1 MNLFGLWCI
10 NYVKRWVRD
19 ARYTLEGIVEKDE
32 GYFTIES
39 SQIGQNKGKRS
50 HRSAGKRYVSVMP
63 DSTTLED
70 SKTGKKSNQIRY
82 FKAKVLQTHQSTEIN
97 KMIRQSVIKE
107 DIVFT
112 DISTSY
118 VDIADYIEL
127 HFTEKSS
134 KESTQETLNW
144 VHIFISNA
152 NGNLLGNYHKVKEKY
167 LQLYLDEFVY
177 TLNKRYFENRLFEK
191 VVRPISQDYDTSRR
205 YS

>member
-70 SKTGKKSNQIRY
+70 SK
-82 FKAKVLQTHQSTEIN
+82 
-97 KMIRQSVIKE
+97 
-107 DIVFT
+107 T

-191 VVRPISQDYDTSRR
+191 VVWPISQDYDTSRR